1 MKRHIHTVHEGHK
14 DHKCESCNQ
23 AFTRAS
29 ALKKHLLKIHSWNP
43 HKCQFYENLL
53 NYIRFFSEDLY
64 TFKNNSLFCDK
75 YKYQPL
81 IGLLYFLSM
90 SEHLKPKQA
99 LFCSKASQGGLPGEG
114 CWTMTRVLDWT
125 PLPQLL
131 SQLDHSDH
139 AESWQS
145 TTAKNNHTW
154 WITWELTHLAK
165 IYKKSAIWLWGT
177 IPWFALKTCF
187 IFWEI
192 YLWTDQS

>member
-1 MKRHIHTVHEGHK
+1 M
-14 DHKCESCNQ
+14 
-23 AFTRAS
+23 
-29 ALKKHLLKIHSWNP
+29 
-43 HKCQFYENLL
+43 KCQFYDNLL

-99 LFCSKASQGGLPGEG
+99 LFCSNASQGGLPGEG

-154 WITWELTHLAK
+154 WITWELTHLSK
-165 IYKKSAIWLWGT
+165 ICKKSAIWLLGT
-177 IPWFALKTCF
+177 IPLDLEQRSDDLDLQIKIVIGRSLFDLIGDHF
-187 IFWEI
+187 LPFF
-192 YLWTDQS
+192 

>member
-1 MKRHIHTVHEGHK
+1 MYGNSFHGDFSVVFAVSWRKSINSSRNYMKEFGYSWIAQIG
-14 DHKCESCNQ
+14 Q
-23 AFTRAS
+23 FFW
-29 ALKKHLLKIHSWNP
+29 HSP
-43 HKCQFYENLL
+43 SVCQ
-53 NYIRFFSEDLY
+53 RGRR
-64 TFKNNSLFCDK
+64 NNSLFCDK

-90 SEHLKPKQA
+90 SEHLKPMQA
-99 LFCSKASQGGLPGEG
+99 LFCSNASQGGLPGEG

-165 IYKKSAIWLWGT
+165 IYKKSAIWLLGT
-177 IPWFALKTCF
+177 IPWFALKACF

-192 YLWTDQS
+192 HLWTDQS

>member
-1 MKRHIHTVHEGHK
+1 
-14 DHKCESCNQ
+14 
-23 AFTRAS
+23 
-29 ALKKHLLKIHSWNP
+29 
-43 HKCQFYENLL
+43 
-53 NYIRFFSEDLY
+53 
-64 TFKNNSLFCDK
+64 
-75 YKYQPL
+75 
-81 IGLLYFLSM
+81 M

-99 LFCSKASQGGLPGEG
+99 LFCSNASQGGLPGEG

-154 WITWELTHLAK
+154 WITWELTHLSK
-165 IYKKSAIWLWGT
+165 ICKKRAIWLLGT

-187 IFWEI
+187 ILWQFIFELISPKETSRMKKKIKKVLKLASKISTKILVLKFLVLFSNYHSSLWLTMFIKLLYKQTHFLTE
-192 YLWTDQS
+192 YLWCK